1 MDARNIAV
9 NLANGTYK
17 AVHIFDDEDLK
28 VKEYIR
34 MTNN

>member
-28 VKEYIR
+28 VKEDIR
-34 MTNN
+34 MTNS